1 MRRYETIVIADP
13 DLSEDQ
19 RGPLFDRMTEIIDQE
34 GGFLIGTD
42 EWGGRK
48 LAYEIKG
55 KPRGYYV
62 RLEYCGTGP
71 VVDEL
76 ERFYR
81 IDDRVLKFMTI
92 VLEKDADVD
101 AVKARMAEAEAAE
114 TQAAEEAEREAA
126 EETVAE
132 PAGEPEVAKETAAE
146 PAGEPEVAEETAT
159 EPAGEPEVAPA
170 SSETETDTE
179 TAPPSETAETKK
191 EV

>member
-19 RGPLFDRMTEIIDQE
+19 RVPLFDRMTEIIDQE
-34 GGFLIGTD
+34 GGFLIETD

-92 VLEKDADVD
+92 LLEKDADVE

-114 TQAAEEAEREAA
+114 TRAAEEADSEAA
-126 EETVAE
+126 AESTEETVAE
-132 PAGEPEVAKETAAE
+132 PAGEPES
-146 PAGEPEVAEETAT
+146 
-159 EPAGEPEVAPA
+159 APA
-170 SSETETDTE
+170 SSATDTDTDTE
-179 TAPPSETAETKK
+179 TAPTEETAETKE

>member
-34 GGFLIGTD
+34 GGFLIETD

-71 VVDEL
+71 VVNEL

-92 VLEKDADVD
+92 LLEKDADVE

-114 TQAAEEAEREAA
+114 THAAEEAESETAA
-126 EETVAE
+126 ESTE
-132 PAGEPEVAKETAAE
+132 KTAAE
-146 PAGEPEVAEETAT
+146 PAGVPES
-159 EPAGEPEVAPA
+159 APA
-170 SSETETDTE
+170 PSATDAETEKDTE
-179 TAPPSETAETKK
+179 TAPAAETAETKE

>member
-19 RGPLFDRMTEIIDQE
+19 RGPLFGRMTEIIDQE
-34 GGFLIGTD
+34 GGFLIQTD

>member
-34 GGFLIGTD
+34 GGFLIETD

-92 VLEKDADVD
+92 LLEKDADIE

-114 TQAAEEAEREAA
+114 TQAAEEAESEAA
-126 EETVAE
+126 AESTEETVAE
-132 PAGEPEVAKETAAE
+132 PAGEPES
-146 PAGEPEVAEETAT
+146 
-159 EPAGEPEVAPA
+159 APA
-170 SSETETDTE
+170 SSATDTDTE
-179 TAPPSETAETKK
+179 TTPTEETAETKE